1 MKTHDL
7 SFLELVKDA
16 LTRVREVGVVEVKNK
31 IDKKENFLLIDV
43 REESEW
49 LEGKIPEAIYFGK
62 GIIERDIEA
71 NEPDKEKEMILYCQ
85 GGFRS
90 ALAADSLQKMGY
102 RNVFSMSGGFG
113 EWSKNN
119 FPVT

>member
-1 MKTHDL
+1 MNTHDL

-16 LTRVREVGVVEVKNK
+16 LTRVREIGIVEVKNK

>member
-1 MKTHDL
+1 MKTHEL

>member
-113 EWSKNN
+113 EWNKNN

>member
-16 LTRVREVGVVEVKNK
+16 LTRVKEVCVVEVKNK
-31 IDKKENFLLIDV
+31 IDKKENFLLVDV

>member
-16 LTRVREVGVVEVKNK
+16 LTRVREIGIVEVKNK

>member
-1 MKTHDL
+1 MQTHDL

>member
-1 MKTHDL
+1 MKAHDL

-16 LTRVREVGVVEVKNK
+16 LTRVREIGIVEVKNK

>member
-49 LEGKIPEAIYFGK
+49 LEGKIPEAIYFSK

>member
-71 NEPDKEKEMILYCQ
+71 NEPEKEKEMILYCQ

>member
-1 MKTHDL
+1 MKNHDL
-7 SFLELVKDA
+7 SFLELVKEA
-16 LTRVREVGVVEVKNK
+16 LTRVKEVGVVEVKNK